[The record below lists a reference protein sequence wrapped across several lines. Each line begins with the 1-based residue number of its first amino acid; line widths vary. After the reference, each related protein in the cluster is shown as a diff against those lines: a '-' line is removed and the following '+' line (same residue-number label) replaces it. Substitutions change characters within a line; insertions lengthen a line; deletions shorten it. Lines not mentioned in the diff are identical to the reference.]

1 MVTKTFSIEWQ
12 GGKSEVEYDD
22 DISFGAMEQIIKS
35 CVDLS
40 DVTKPKVN
48 MSEYRM
54 RILNAVLT
62 KAPFNLGDPVTIKKL
77 PRKTAEAIITEVMRD
92 YPLAACL
99 EGWMTSFLGSA
110 APSVSSL
117 IPMDSVPTTSDG
129 QKNKQTDNPEN
140 GSKEQSRQQE
150 NSSKTQSK

>member
-1 MVTKTFSIEWQ
+1 MVTKGFQINW
-12 GGKSEVEYDD
+12 GGKKENMEYDD
-22 DISFGAMEQIIKS
+22 DISFGAMETIIKS

-48 MSEYRM
+48 MSEYRI

-117 IPMDSVPTTSDG
+117 IPTDSVPTTSDG
-129 QKNKQTDNPEN
+129 QNKKQTDNPKN
-140 GSKEQSRQQE
+140 GSKEQSQQQE
-150 NSSKTQSK
+150 NNSKTQSP